1 MSRLGKYYL
10 TTAIAYPNAQPH
22 LGHVLEII
30 GTDVQARF
38 RRLIGHEV
46 FFLTGT
52 DEHGQKIPQT
62 AAKQG
67 IHPRELVE
75 RHAPQYQELYKKL
88 LVSNDDFIRTTQD
101 RHRLAVQKF
110 WSAAAEGGY
119 IYTGHYEGW
128 YDMRE
133 ENYIT
138 ETDMKERGLTSDDPF
153 IRWMKEEA
161 FFFKLSAFQEKIEQL
176 FADHPDFCLPEFRAR
191 EMLGS
196 FIRPGLNDL
205 CVSRSS
211 IDWGIPVPGTPGHVV
226 YVWFDALTNYLSGI
240 GYGAENS
247 DWQKWWPCDC
257 HVIGK
262 DILKFHTIIWP
273 AMLMAAGVEPP
284 KQVFGHGFILID
296 KEKMSK
302 SKGNVIDPC
311 DLIDSYGVETLRYY
325 LMCESN
331 FGSDSE
337 FDTNNIVKRHNDHLA
352 NGIGNL
358 LSRSLTLI
366 EKNLAG
372 EIRGASTNETES
384 AEIRNLFESI
394 CNDYE
399 RAMPAFEYATA
410 LNRVFEGQS
419 ALDRYINDKK
429 PWAIAKDPAR
439 KSELEAVL
447 YTMAEGL
454 RLIASLVYPFLPA
467 TAGEIWRR
475 LGLTRAIL
483 DVEWPDHR
491 RWGLLP
497 DGARVTK
504 GAPLFPKLEKPAEE

>member
-10 TTAIAYPNAQPH
+10 TTAISYPNDKPH
-22 LGHVLEII
+22 LGHVLEVV

-67 IHPRELVE
+67 IEPRELVN
-75 RHAPQYQELYKKL
+75 RHAPQFQELYKKL
-88 LVSNDDFIRTTQD
+88 EISNDDFIRTTQE
-101 RHRLAVQKF
+101 RHHKAVQKF
-110 WSAAAEGGY
+110 WQAAADNGY

-128 YDMRE
+128 YDTRE

-138 ETDMKERGLTSDDPF
+138 ETELKARNQSTDDPF

-161 FFFKLSAFQEKIEQL
+161 FFFKLSAFQDRIEQL
-176 FADHPDFCLPEFRAR
+176 FADNPEFCLPDFRAR

-205 CVSRSS
+205 CISRSS

-240 GYGAENS
+240 GYGS
-247 DWQKWWPCDC
+247 DEGWTKWWPCDC

-273 AMLMAAGVEPP
+273 AMLMAAGIEPP
-284 KQVFGHGFILID
+284 KRVFGHGFMLID

-302 SKGNVIDPC
+302 SKGNVVDPY
-311 DLIDSYGVETLRYY
+311 DLIDAYGVETLRFY
-325 LMCESN
+325 LMRESN
-331 FGSDSE
+331 FGNDGE
-337 FDTNNIVKRHNDHLA
+337 FDVGNLIKRYNDDLA
-352 NGIGNL
+352 NGVGNL

-366 EKNLAG
+366 EKNLGGTIA
-372 EIRGASTNETES
+372 GASTSAAES

-394 CNDYE
+394 VDGYE
-399 RAMPAFEYATA
+399 KAMPAFEYATA
-410 LNRVFEGQS
+410 LAKVFEGQA

-429 PWAIAKDPAR
+429 PWAMAKDPAQ
-439 KSELEAVL
+439 KEALTGVL

-454 RLIASLVYPFLPA
+454 RMIASLICPFLPL
-467 TAGEIWRR
+467 TAEEMWRR
-475 LGLTRAIL
+475 LGMGRAIME
-483 DVEWPDHR
+483 VEWPDHR
-491 RWGLLP
+491 KWGLLA

-504 GAPLFPKLEKPAEE
+504 GAPMFPKLEMPAEEE